1 MDEMVG
7 VDDDQFGLAGPI
19 VGESDDLVADRD
31 VLDGAADFLDETG
44 QVAAL
49 SRGKRRGPPIGKGAL
64 SDRGL
69 AWIDTCSLDPDEDLA
84 RSRDRSVDLHDA
96 EDVNSAVPVEPHCT
110 RHWSSPCRVSQSSD
124 TP

>member
-1 MDEMVG
+1 MDEIVS

-31 VLDGAADFLDETG
+31 VLDRAADFLDETG
-44 QVAAL
+44 QVGAL
-49 SRGKRRGPPIGKGAL
+49 SRGKRRGPPIGKGTL

-84 RSRDRSVDLHDA
+84 RSWDGSVDLHDA
-96 EDVNSAVPVEPHCT
+96 ENVNSAVLVEPHCT
-110 RHWSSPCRVSQSSD
+110 RHGSSP
-124 TP
+124 

>member
-7 VDDDQFGLAGPI
+7 FDDNQFGLAGPI
-19 VGESDDLVADRD
+19 VGEPHYLLADRN

-44 QVAAL
+44 EVTAL
-49 SRGKRRGPPIGKGAL
+49 SGRKRSGPPIGQGAL

-69 AWIDTCSLDPDEDLA
+69 ARIDTGSLDPDEDLV

-96 EDVNSAVPVEPHCT
+96 KDINSAVPVEPHCT
-110 RHWSSPCRVSQSSD
+110 RHGSSP
-124 TP
+124 

>member
-19 VGESDDLVADRD
+19 VGEPDDLVADCD

-44 QVAAL
+44 EVAAL

-64 SDRGL
+64 SDRRL
-69 AWIDTCSLDPDEDLA
+69 ARIDTCSLDPDEDLV
-84 RSRDRSVDLHDA
+84 RSWDRSVDFHDV
-96 EDVNSAVPVEPHCT
+96 EDINSAVPVEPHCT
-110 RHWSSPCRVSQSSD
+110 RHGSSP
-124 TP
+124 